1 METFIGSRTSLP
13 AGTCIAS
20 TGERDEVEILREAA
34 EVFRRRDEIEAMLR
48 AVDAQ
53 VRVLTQ
59 EYSRRTKVWG
69 YTPLMLRKE
78 ARMRGLA

>member
-1 METFIGSRTSLP
+1 M
-13 AGTCIAS
+13 
-20 TGERDEVEILREAA
+20 RDAA
-34 EVFRRRDEIEAMLR
+34 EVFRRRDDIEAMLR
-48 AVDAQ
+48 AVDAE

-78 ARMRGLA
+78 ARMRGLV